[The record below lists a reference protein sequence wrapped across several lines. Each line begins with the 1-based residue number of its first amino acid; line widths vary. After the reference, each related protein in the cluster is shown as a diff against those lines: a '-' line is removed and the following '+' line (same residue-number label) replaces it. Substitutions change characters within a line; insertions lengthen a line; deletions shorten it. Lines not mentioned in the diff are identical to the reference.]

1 MARPAIRREEAI
13 LDAPENIIAAPAPAA
28 TSYRPKRQV
37 EKQKEGRKQKV
48 YSVVSG
54 GGIWFKLN
62 QNNITIYDPTADT
75 VRAIRY
81 CPNEPS
87 IYVDLQSVNAMRDH
101 IVFRDGYLAV
111 PANKPNLQDYLDAH
125 PDNKANGGNVFFA
138 VDTSKKA
145 EEDLDK
151 EFLLHDA
158 ISLVRD
164 KSIDELLPVAMY
176 LGINIE
182 QRNQEIRRELLTEA
196 KANPRAFI
204 EMFDNP
210 MVKIRSAIR
219 QAIDF
224 QLLRERPDGIY
235 WFDTNR
241 LIITAPAGQDP
252 ADVLTRYCMTE
263 KGAPIY
269 DEVLNRLERLG

>member
-13 LDAPENIIAAPAPAA
+13 LDAPENNIAVPAPAA
-28 TSYRPKRQV
+28 AAFRPKRQI
-37 EKQKEGRKQKV
+37 EKQNEGRKHKV
-48 YSVVSG
+48 YSVISG

-62 QNNITIYDPTADT
+62 QNNVTIYDPIKDT

-87 IYVDLQSVNAMRDH
+87 IYTDEQSVNAMRDH

-111 PANKPNLQDYLDAH
+111 AANKPNLQAYLDAH
-125 PDNKANGGNVFFA
+125 PDNKVNGGNVFFA

-196 KANPRAFI
+196 KVNPKAFI

-252 ADVLTRYCMTE
+252 SDVLTRYCMTE

>member
-62 QNNITIYDPTADT
+62 QNNITIYDPTEDT

-87 IYVDLQSVNAMRDH
+87 IYVDAQSVNAMRDH

-111 PANKPNLQDYLDAH
+111 AANKPNLQDYLDAH

-196 KANPRAFI
+196 KANPRVFI

>member
-13 LDAPENIIAAPAPAA
+13 LDAPETHVSTPAPVAA
-28 TSYRPKRQV
+28 SFRPKRQI

-48 YSVVSG
+48 YSVISG

-62 QNNITIYDPTADT
+62 QNNITIYDAEKDT

-81 CPNEPS
+81 CANEPS
-87 IYVDLQSVNAMRDH
+87 IYTDEQSINAIREH
-101 IVFRDGYLAV
+101 IVFRDGYIAV
-111 PANKPNLQDYLDAH
+111 AANKPNLQDYLDAH
-125 PDNKANGGNVFFA
+125 PDNKKNGGNVFFE
-138 VDTSKKA
+138 VDSSRKA
-145 EEDLDK
+145 EEDLDR

-164 KSIDELLPVAMY
+164 KAIDELLSVAMY

-182 QRNQEIRRELLTEA
+182 QKNQEIRRELLVEA
-196 KANPRAFI
+196 KANPKVFI

-210 MVKIRSAIR
+210 IVKIRSAVK
-219 QAIDF
+219 QAVDF
-224 QLLRERPDGIY
+224 QILRERPDGIY
-235 WFDTNR
+235 WYDTNR
-241 LIITAPAGQDP
+241 LIIASPAGQE
-252 ADVLTRYCMTE
+252 AIDVLSRYCMTE

-269 DEVLNRLERLG
+269 DELINRLEHLA